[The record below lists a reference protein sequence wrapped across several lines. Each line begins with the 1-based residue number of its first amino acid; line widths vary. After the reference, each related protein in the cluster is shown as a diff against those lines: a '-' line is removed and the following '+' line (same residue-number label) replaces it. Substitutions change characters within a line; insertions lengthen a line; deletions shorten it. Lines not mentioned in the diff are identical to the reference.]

1 MMHTKAGSPSE
12 KNFSPILGSVTKS
25 QKCNLNAG
33 NTTYKV
39 EADENSHF
47 TLESQS
53 HEEIYEGAKIDIF

>member
-39 EADENSHF
+39 EADENSHS

-53 HEEIYEGAKIDIF
+53 HE